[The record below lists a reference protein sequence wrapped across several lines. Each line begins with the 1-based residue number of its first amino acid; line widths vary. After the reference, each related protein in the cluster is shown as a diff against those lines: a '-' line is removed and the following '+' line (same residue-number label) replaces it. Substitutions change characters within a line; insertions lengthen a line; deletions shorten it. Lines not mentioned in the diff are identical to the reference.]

1 MRSCAN
7 AKPNHTK
14 KKLFLIEVCQVTLT
28 KVLALVD
35 SFLHFN
41 LEDLHANR
49 TQVRDARNLGHGP
62 IAFTNEHASQACDAT
77 SHLFMRKVARWVLHL
92 VDQI

>member
-7 AKPNHTK
+7 AKPNYTK
-14 KKLFLIEVCQVTLT
+14 KKLFLIEVCQVTLP
-28 KVLALVD
+28 KVRALVD

-49 TQVRDARNLGHGP
+49 TQVSDARNLGHGP

-77 SHLFMRKVARWVLHL
+77 SHLLMRKVARWVLHL